1 MFQPAVKYLLFALFI
16 VNFSTGL
23 VLGEEGE
30 LTPELIRQLQDGFEL
45 DTQTQVTQ
53 NAVTNNSIDKL
64 ALNRG
69 ILRGHNGHFSH
80 KIKFN
85 GITNQGASGRCWL
98 FAGLNTM
105 RPIAMKNAKLEK
117 IELSA
122 AYLHFWD
129 KLEKSNLFLE
139 YMIEMRDTDYLDR
152 EWELVHKWT
161 LGDGGWWNYVVDLVD
176 KYGVVPED
184 VMPGT
189 YSSENTRRMNTVLER
204 KLRHDAVALHSM
216 HQKGSSIK
224 ELRAYKQNALAEVY
238 RFLVINIGE
247 PPRQFEWRYEV
258 KPEKSSS
265 EDDGKADDDENEDE
279 ESVEN
284 KNLAST
290 GVITPKQFY
299 QKFVDLK
306 LNDYVCLYNDQV
318 NPYLKHYQFKRSKNM
333 VGRGDMNFVN
343 IPIDQMKQIAMNS
356 VVDNRPVWFAADVG
370 KDQSSEHGIMAAD
383 LFEYG
388 PLFDLDLSISKAD
401 QVKYRGGTS
410 NHAMV
415 FMGVDVKDG
424 HPAKWLV
431 ENSWGE
437 KNGHKGVWTLY
448 DDWFNRHMYV
458 IIVHKDHV
466 PQKIM
471 QAFEQP
477 AQQLPAWYP
486 GAAGVE

>member
-216 HQKGSSIK
+216 H
-224 ELRAYKQNALAEVY
+224 ER
-238 RFLVINIGE
+238 R
-247 PPRQFEWRYEV
+247 
-258 KPEKSSS
+258 
-265 EDDGKADDDENEDE
+265 
-279 ESVEN
+279 
-284 KNLAST
+284 
-290 GVITPKQFY
+290 
-299 QKFVDLK
+299 
-306 LNDYVCLYNDQV
+306 
-318 NPYLKHYQFKRSKNM
+318 
-333 VGRGDMNFVN
+333 
-343 IPIDQMKQIAMNS
+343 
-356 VVDNRPVWFAADVG
+356 
-370 KDQSSEHGIMAAD
+370 
-383 LFEYG
+383 
-388 PLFDLDLSISKAD
+388 
-401 QVKYRGGTS
+401 
-410 NHAMV
+410 
-415 FMGVDVKDG
+415 
-424 HPAKWLV
+424 
-431 ENSWGE
+431 
-437 KNGHKGVWTLY
+437 
-448 DDWFNRHMYV
+448 
-458 IIVHKDHV
+458 
-466 PQKIM
+466 
-471 QAFEQP
+471 
-477 AQQLPAWYP
+477 
-486 GAAGVE
+486 